1 MKNAVYLSQ
10 DYGWFVGNFDNN
22 QTHQHFALQLSI
34 PLEGKITVK
43 TEETTLDTHQPVL
56 IQSNVIHQLESEFP
70 HFLLLMNPASSVG
83 HFWRQLAQSE
93 LQTVSQL
100 VTQEMK
106 SVLEN
111 SQNEQNF
118 PKQLNTVIDRYNCL
132 CDTQQHAGDDRIN
145 QAIAYLEKH
154 SERIISLEEIANHC
168 HLSTSRFLHL
178 FKEETG
184 ISFRRAQSWNKLVN
198 AIPDFGRTSFTE
210 IAHKVG
216 FADSAHLSRTF
227 KENFGFS
234 PRDFNKFSQ
243 FIQVLGD

>member
-1 MKNAVYLSQ
+1 MKNAVHLSR
-10 DYGWFVGNFDNN
+10 DYGWFVGNFDHN
-22 QTHQHFALQLSI
+22 QKHQHFALQLSI

-43 TEETTLDTHQPVL
+43 TEETTLETHEPVL
-56 IQSNVIHQLESEFP
+56 IQSNVIHQLESRLP

-83 HFWRQLAQSE
+83 HFWKQLAPSE
-93 LQTVSQL
+93 LQTVSEL
-100 VTQEMK
+100 ATREMK
-106 SVLEN
+106 SVLEKY
-111 SQNEQNF
+111 QNEPTF
-118 PKQLNTVIDRYNCL
+118 PKQLNAVINRYSCF
-132 CDTQQHAGDDRIN
+132 CDTHQQSSDDRVN
-145 QAIAYLEKH
+145 RAIAYLEQH
-154 SERIISLEEIANHC
+154 SERIVSLEEIADHC

-184 ISFRRAQSWNKLVN
+184 ITFRRAQSWNKLIN
-198 AIPDFGRTSFTE
+198 ALPDFGKTSFTE

-243 FIQVLGD
+243 FIQV